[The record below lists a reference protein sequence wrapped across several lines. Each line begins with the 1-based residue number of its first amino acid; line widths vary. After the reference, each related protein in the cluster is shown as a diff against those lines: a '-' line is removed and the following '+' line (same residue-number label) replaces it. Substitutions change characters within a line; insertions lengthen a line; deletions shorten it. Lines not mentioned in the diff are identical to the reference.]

1 LIVKGAKLIC
11 VVDWK
16 RFSKYFTLVIWQ
28 LGQASFIL
36 FCLRNFDKLRVP
48 LFEQILLATFLS
60 AALFLLI
67 SLLIKKFKVFSLD
80 ETVALLL
87 ISVLL
92 CIVVLPLSLV
102 NVDRS
107 RSFYVLS
114 WVENGSFYSS
124 DAGIQFRVE
133 STEALDVT
141 GVEQRVKEQL
151 DRGLIEKSNG
161 QFHLTPSGRFMLK
174 ISNLLAQVFQLE
186 NWYLNKN

>member
-1 LIVKGAKLIC
+1 
-11 VVDWK
+11 
-16 RFSKYFTLVIWQ
+16 VIWQ

-133 STEALDVT
+133 STEALDVR